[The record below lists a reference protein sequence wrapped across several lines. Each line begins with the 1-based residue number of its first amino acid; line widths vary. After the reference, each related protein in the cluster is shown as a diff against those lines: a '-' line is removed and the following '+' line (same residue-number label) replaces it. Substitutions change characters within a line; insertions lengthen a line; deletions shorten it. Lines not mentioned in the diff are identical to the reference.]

1 MTDKEILESL
11 QKVLDE
17 FHKTFRGDNK
27 FKLTVNKT
35 KTAIQKHVPIKDVSF
50 TLSGQEIVEQRLSDI
65 VACTGRTKAFLYLAK
80 NSGLDLKAVLTTNVN
95 HLGDGLN
102 NHTVPA
108 IKLSDGKYHI
118 FEPMCRS
125 VDGQDFKRM
134 LKQPVIIGQNV
145 FHVLN
150 HIKNDSYK
158 VMDIISADNL
168 EQIRT
173 LNDIVVKSRG
183 KVFTPQKIIERD

>member
-17 FHKTFRGDNK
+17 FHKTFRIDNK
-27 FKLTVNKT
+27 FKLAIKKT
-35 KTAIQKHVPIKDVSF
+35 KIAVQKHVPIKDVPF
-50 TLSGQEIVEQRLSDI
+50 TLSGQEIVEQRLNDI

-95 HLGDGLN
+95 HLDDGLN

-125 VDGQDFKRM
+125 VKGDFIRM
-134 LKQPVIIGQNV
+134 LRQPVVIGQNV

-158 VMDIISADNL
+158 VMDIISADDL
-168 EQIRT
+168 EQIKT
-173 LNDIVVKSRG
+173 LNDIIAKSRG
-183 KVFTPQKIIERD
+183 KVFTPQKVIERD

>member
-11 QKVLDE
+11 QRFLDE
-17 FHKTFRGDNK
+17 FHKTFRASNK
-27 FKLTVNKT
+27 FQLAIDRT
-35 KTAIQKHVPIKDVSF
+35 KTAMQKHVPIKDVPF
-50 TLSGQEIVEQRLSDI
+50 ALSGQEIVEQRLSDI

-80 NSGLDLKAVLTTNVN
+80 NHGLDLKAVLTTNIN
-95 HLGDGLN
+95 HLSDGLN

-134 LKQPVIIGQNV
+134 LKQPVVIGQNV

-150 HIKNDSYK
+150 HIKNDPYK
-158 VMDIISADNL
+158 VMDIISIDNL
-168 EQIRT
+168 EQIKT
-173 LNDIVVKSRG
+173 LNDIVAKSRD
-183 KVFTPQKIIERD
+183 KISIPQKSIERD